1 MSEGP
6 QMLEGGRGGPH
17 TAGSR
22 PRWPGAASLFVIGA
36 VYAVLREDLRVAP
49 AFLLLVLVGVLLVPA
64 LYAQLR
70 GRHHLSHLLG
80 LALVG
85 LATIAVRTSVFLLVV
100 VLSTQPITPL
110 TALRDAGLIWLANV
124 LSFAVWYWEIDEGG
138 PGRRRSDA
146 HEGED
151 FQFPQDQDGASGWS
165 PDFVDYLFL
174 AFNQSTAFGPTD
186 TLVLSKRAKI
196 LSMIQAL
203 FSLLIIAVVVARA
216 TAQ

>member
-6 QMLEGGRGGPH
+6 QPREGEHAASH
-17 TAGSR
+17 TAIGR
-22 PRWPGAASLFVIGA
+22 PRWPGATSLLVIGV

-49 AFLLLVLVGVLLVPA
+49 SFLLLVLVAVLLVP
-64 LYAQLR
+64 LFYAQLR

-80 LALVG
+80 LALST
-85 LATIAVRTSVFLLVV
+85 LATAAVGTSVFLLVIF
-100 VLSTQPITPL
+100 LSTQPVAPA

-124 LSFAVWYWEIDEGG
+124 ATFAVWYWEIDEGG
-138 PGRRRSDA
+138 PGRRRRDA
-146 HEGED
+146 HEGDD
-151 FQFPQDQDGASGWS
+151 FQFPQDQDGSSGWS
-165 PDFVDYLFL
+165 PDFADYLFL

-186 TLVLSKRAKI
+186 TSVMSKPAKI
-196 LSMIQAL
+196 LSMVQAL

>member
-1 MSEGP
+1 MSNRPQPKEGAHGEP
-6 QMLEGGRGGPH
+6 RTVRG
-17 TAGSR
+17 R
-22 PRWPGAASLFVIGA
+22 PRWPGAASLLVIGA
-36 VYAVLREDLRVAP
+36 VYTVLREDLRVAP
-49 AFLLLVLVGVLLVPA
+49 SFLLLVLVGVLILPI

-70 GRHHLSHLLG
+70 GRHRLSHLLG

-85 LATIAVRTSVFLLVV
+85 LATIAVGTSVFLLVI

-110 TALRDAGLIWLANV
+110 TALRDAGLLWVANMTV
-124 LSFAVWYWEIDEGG
+124 FAVWYWEIDEGG
-138 PGRRRSDA
+138 PGRRQSDA

-165 PDFVDYLFL
+165 PDFADYLFL

-186 TLVLSKRAKI
+186 TSVMSKRAKV

>member
-6 QMLEGGRGGPH
+6 QPRGGGHGEPH
-17 TAGSR
+17 DVRGR
-22 PRWPGAASLFVIGA
+22 PRWPGAASLLVIGA
-36 VYAVLREDLRVAP
+36 VYAVLREDLKVAP
-49 AFLLLVLVGVLLVPA
+49 SYLLLVLVGVLLVPS

-70 GRHHLSHLLG
+70 GHHHLSHLLG
-80 LALVG
+80 LSLVG
-85 LATIAVRTSVFLLVV
+85 LATVAVGTSVFLLVV

-110 TALRDAGLIWLANV
+110 TALRDAGLIWLANIIT
-124 LSFAVWYWEIDEGG
+124 FAVWYWEIDEGG

-151 FQFPQDQDGASGWS
+151 FQFPQDQDGASSWS
-165 PDFVDYLFL
+165 PDFADYLFL

-186 TLVLSKRAKI
+186 TSVISKRAKI
-196 LSMIQAL
+196 LSMVLAL
-203 FSLLIIAVVVARA
+203 YSLLIIAVVVARA

>member
-1 MSEGP
+1 MSNGAQPKEGDHGEP
-6 QMLEGGRGGPH
+6 RSVRG
-17 TAGSR
+17 R
-22 PRWPGAASLFVIGA
+22 PRWPGAASLLVIGA
-36 VYAVLREDLRVAP
+36 VYTVLRDDLRVAP
-49 AFLLLVLVGVLLVPA
+49 SFLLLVLVGVLILLS

-85 LATIAVRTSVFLLVV
+85 LATIAVGTSVFLLVI

-110 TALRDAGLIWLANV
+110 TALRDAGLLWGANV
-124 LSFAVWYWEIDEGG
+124 VVFAVWYWEIDEGG

-165 PDFVDYLFL
+165 PDFADYLFL

-186 TLVLSKRAKI
+186 TSVMSKRAKI

>member
-6 QMLEGGRGGPH
+6 QTLEGGRGGPH

-80 LALVG
+80 LALRRPLHHRGGDQRVPLGRG
-85 LATIAVRTSVFLLVV
+85 LVHPADNTPDGPAGRGPDLASERV
-100 VLSTQPITPL
+100 VLCRVVLGDRGGRAGKTPKRRPRGRGFPVPPGPRRCFRLVPGLRGLPVPRLQPEHG
-110 TALRDAGLIWLANV
+110 LRPHGHLGYEQAG
-124 LSFAVWYWEIDEGG
+124 
-138 PGRRRSDA
+138 
-146 HEGED
+146 
-151 FQFPQDQDGASGWS
+151 
-165 PDFVDYLFL
+165 
-174 AFNQSTAFGPTD
+174 
-186 TLVLSKRAKI
+186 KI
-196 LSMIQAL
+196 LSMTQAI